1 MPLPPN
7 RLLGGALLAPLQAEN
22 NSWQQGEGRGGCLD
36 MNLPCSAIS
45 LPPPPLVPGSVTPH
59 NAHVFLKL
67 AAPPSSDPAAT
78 DESWWPESVDK

>member
-1 MPLPPN
+1 
-7 RLLGGALLAPLQAEN
+7 
-22 NSWQQGEGRGGCLD
+22 